1 MPTQAT
7 ESNLRRV
14 CAGEPAGSSRRIVSP
29 NAYTSGRIQGIISS
43 KRHTTFRPI
52 SPLAQP
58 LLRVLHDRG
67 ARALVGHL
75 REILACGLGSDP
87 DHATMV
93 LQPQLE
99 HKPSIIIGSPY
110 DRRGHPAN

>member
-1 MPTQAT
+1 MPTQAV
-7 ESNLRRV
+7 ESKASL
-14 CAGEPAGSSRRIVSP
+14 P
-29 NAYTSGRIQGIISS
+29 S

-58 LLRVLHDRG
+58 LLPVQQDRG
-67 ARALVGHL
+67 ERALVGHL

-93 LQPQLE
+93 V
-99 HKPSIIIGSPY
+99 
-110 DRRGHPAN
+110 